1 MLIVTGGAGFIGSSL
16 IWELNQR
23 EKDRIIVVDSLDN
36 ENYKNLVGLTFYDY
50 IDKDDFLQKIGV
62 GDFKKVEAIFHLG
75 ACSDTTSTE
84 AKYLIKNNYEYSKTL
99 AIHCLLHNIRFIY
112 ASSAATYG
120 DGNQGFSDDEN
131 RLPSLKPLNLY
142 GYSKHLFDLW
152 AKKEG
157 LLDRIVGLKYF
168 NVFGPNEYHKGNMQS
183 MVLRG
188 FHQIIQTGKIRL
200 FKSYREGIDDGEQ
213 KRDFLYVKDAVK
225 MTLFFFENLG
235 LSGIFNLG
243 SGCAETWNALA
254 YSLFSALK
262 IEPNIEYIDMP
273 KEMKDQYQYFTEAI
287 LSKIRN
293 AGYIEPITSLSEAIF
308 DYAGYLKD
316 RRYISEDLTE
326 PRNSV

>member
-1 MLIVTGGAGFIGSSL
+1 MLIITGGAGFIGSSL

-23 EKDRIIVVDSLDN
+23 GKDRILVVDSLDN
-36 ENYKNLVGLTFYDY
+36 GNYKNLVGLAFYDY
-50 IDKDDFLQKIGV
+50 IDKDDFLERIGR
-62 GDFKKVEAIFHLG
+62 GDFKKIEAIFHLG
-75 ACSDTTSTE
+75 ACSDTTATC

-99 AIHCLLHNIRFIY
+99 AVHCLLHNIRFIY

-120 DGNQGFSDDEN
+120 DGRLGFSDDESKLHLL
-131 RLPSLKPLNLY
+131 RPLNLY

-152 AKKEG
+152 AKKEC
-157 LLDRIVGLKYF
+157 LLDKIVGLKYF

-188 FHQIIQTGKIRL
+188 FRQIIETGKIRL
-200 FKSYREGIDDGEQ
+200 FSSYREGIADGEQ

-254 YSLFSALK
+254 HSLFHALK
-262 IEPNIEYIDMP
+262 IEPDIEYIDMP
-273 KEMKDQYQYFTEAI
+273 QEVKDQYQYFTEADM
-287 LSKIRN
+287 SKIRD
-293 AGYIEPITSLSEAIF
+293 AGYTESLLSLSDAVS
-308 DYAGYLKD
+308 DYVGYLKD
-316 RRYISEDLTE
+316 GRYICQT
-326 PRNSV
+326 